1 MATQVLFNKN
11 LVLNLS
17 FKDTWTEGSTF
28 FNFTLLIRCPEDI
41 YQLLSIKVVGLVS
54 RGKDRHHT
62 IKTISQ
68 NTLIR
73 FQLRVSK

>member
-1 MATQVLFNKN
+1 MATQVLFNKK

-28 FNFTLLIRCPEDI
+28 FNI
-41 YQLLSIKVVGLVS
+41 YQLLSIKVIGLVS